1 MQITGKTI
9 VVTGGARGIGRQI
22 ALTFAQRG
30 GDVALFDMNSAD
42 LTNAADECRAHGVKA
57 RGYVV
62 NVTKEAEVISA
73 MDAVVADFGRL
84 DVIVN
89 NAGIVKDGML
99 VKTKDGQ
106 VTGKMGLD
114 QWQAVIDVNLTGVFV
129 CAREAA
135 ERMIKQGNGG
145 VIINISSSSRHG
157 NMGQSNYVAA
167 KAGVAAMAE
176 TWAKELARY
185 GIRTGS
191 IAPGYTRTDI
201 LSAMRPEVLEKL
213 LQSVPLR
220 RLGDASEIAL
230 TAVFIVENDFYT
242 GRCIDVD
249 GGLRI

>member
-1 MQITGKTI
+1 MQIKGKTA

-22 ALTFAQRG
+22 AKGFAERG
-30 GDVALFDMNSAD
+30 ADIALFDMNAAELKEAAAECSA
-42 LTNAADECRAHGVKA
+42 LGVQA

-62 NVTKEAEVISA
+62 NVSKEAEVVAA
-73 MDAVVADFGRL
+73 MDSVVADFARL

-89 NAGIVKDGML
+89 NAGIVKDGLL
-99 VKTKDGQ
+99 VKAKDGQ

-114 QWQAVIDVNLTGVFV
+114 QWQAVIDVNLTGVFL

-135 ERMIKQGNGG
+135 ERMIKLKNGG

-201 LSAMRPEVLEKL
+201 LSAMRPEVLDKL
-213 LQSVPLR
+213 LASVPLR
-220 RLGDASEIAL
+220 RLGEASEIAL
-230 TAVFIVENDFYT
+230 SAVFIVENDFFT

>member
-1 MQITGKTI
+1 MQIKGKTV

-22 ALTFAQRG
+22 AKCFAERG
-30 GDVALFDMNSAD
+30 ADVALFDMNSSD
-42 LTNAADECRAHGVKA
+42 LSAAAAECAAFGGKA
-57 RGYVV
+57 RGYMV
-62 NVTKEAEVISA
+62 NVTREADVTTA

-89 NAGIVKDGML
+89 NAGIVKDGL
-99 VKTKDGQ
+99 LIKSKDGQ
-106 VTGKMGLD
+106 VTGKMTLD
-114 QWQAVIDVNLTGVFV
+114 QWQAVIDVNLTGVFL
-129 CAREAA
+129 CGREAA
-135 ERMIKQGNGG
+135 ERMVKLANGG

-201 LSAMRPEVLEKL
+201 LGSMRPEVLDKL
-213 LQSVPLR
+213 LLSVPLR
-220 RLGDASEIAL
+220 RLGDAQEIAL
-230 TAVFIVENDFYT
+230 TALFIVENDFYT